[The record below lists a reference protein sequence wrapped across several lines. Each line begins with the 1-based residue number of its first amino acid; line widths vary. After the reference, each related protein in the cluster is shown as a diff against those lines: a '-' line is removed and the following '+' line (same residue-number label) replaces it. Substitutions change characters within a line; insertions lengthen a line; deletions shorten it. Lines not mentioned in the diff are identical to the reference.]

1 MRGIYSEVGAYLR
14 GIYSEVGAYLRRDL
28 FGGGGLFEG
37 DLFGGGGLFE
47 DLWYFIHAMH
57 SGAMHSVSSHF
68 VQGFGFIDLS
78 NINVAMEVLSGP
90 VLVRGGR
97 RVVRPKVLILKTDF
111 LQQGVQYLINL
122 EVTNADGKS
131 NAKILVTTPS
141 PPVPG
146 K

>member
-1 MRGIYSEVGAYLR
+1 MGAYLR
-14 GIYSEVGAYLRRDL
+14 GNL
-28 FGGGGLFEG
+28 FRGGGLFEG
-37 DLFGGGGLFE
+37 GFIRRWGLIRGFM
-47 DLWYFIHAMH
+47 LLYPCYAFRCHAF
-57 SGAMHSVSSHF
+57 SFPHF

-131 NAKILVTTPS
+131 NAKMLVRTPS